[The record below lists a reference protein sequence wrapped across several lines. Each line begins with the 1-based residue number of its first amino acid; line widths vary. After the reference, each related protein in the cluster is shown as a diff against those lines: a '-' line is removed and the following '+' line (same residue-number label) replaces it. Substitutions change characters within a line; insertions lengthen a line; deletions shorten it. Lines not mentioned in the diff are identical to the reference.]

1 MICVGIDNFYDVWS
15 RVKTL
20 SARWFFFGIS
30 LHLSPDLLESIEAK
44 NGSNI
49 EKCLYQTLSHWL
61 RKDYNYKRFGHPSW
75 RKLCVSVKDGGQN
88 KALAEEI
95 ADEHLIPT
103 SPLDLSTD
111 YEQTPSP
118 VSVTSDRGGGKLKYI
133 DLIISISIIRSCS
146 IAVFWTYCIS
156 VSNIKFKRYVNK

>member
-1 MICVGIDNFYDVWS
+1 MYVNVITFIGIDDIHDVWS
-15 RVKTL
+15 KVKTL
-20 SARWFFFGIS
+20 STRWFFFGIS
-30 LHLSPDLLESIEAK
+30 LHLSSDLLESIEAK

-49 EKCLYQTLSHWL
+49 EKCLYQTLTHWL
-61 RKDYNYKRFGHPSW
+61 RKDYNHKRFGHPSW

-88 KALAEEI
+88 KALAKEI

-118 VSVTSDRGGGKLKYI
+118 LSVTSDRGRGK
-133 DLIISISIIRSCS
+133 
-146 IAVFWTYCIS
+146 
-156 VSNIKFKRYVNK
+156 SNTLT